1 MTEVKLVGNNNT
13 KVKVTNKEELLVK
26 IGDIDDDLDLAT
38 QTTLEE
44 IHNQLPSSLGQKV
57 ETESLS
63 VVIASDQSNRN
74 IVPNLLRTTTS
85 GSIAVA
91 VFSFSVANVG
101 TANGTILGQTIKP
114 KETFNFDA
122 GAFNQYAANTISYN
136 GTSTELI
143 IIYNSL

>member
-26 IGDIDDDLDLAT
+26 IGDIDSDLDLAKES
-38 QTTLEE
+38 TLQE

-74 IVPNLLRTTTS
+74 VVPNLLRTTTS
-85 GSIAVA
+85 GSIAVV
-91 VFSFSVANVG
+91 VFSFSVANAG
-101 TANGTILGQTIKP
+101 NADATILSNTIKP
-114 KETFNFDA
+114 GETLNFDA
-122 GAFNQYAANTISYN
+122 GAFNQYVANTISYDAT
-136 GTSTELI
+136 GTELV